1 VIGGI
6 FALCFESA
14 QDGYKP
20 QIREGI
26 DMTTIKGKLIA
37 VSVLVGISVLAIL
50 GLQRYSTG
58 VIVELEEQQL
68 LVSQIEVGVIKLQ
81 HLAGKS
87 PAGSDTHYDGK
98 LPGDIKKLESSLSG
112 LPKDIQS
119 KINTILSVFK
129 SDSSSSGAASL
140 NKTEAVFHKIHQQ
153 IKASVDAQVSKVNS
167 LSLVLSL
174 FLAVVILG
182 TLFYIAHKINHS
194 LAQLKE
200 PMLQA
205 SQSKDLRLRV
215 QLNSNDEFGDIGGIY
230 NSMLGKF
237 QSALMEVTKA
247 SHRVSNSSEQLSN
260 ITEITRSGALRQQS
274 ESDQVATAMNEMS
287 ATVNEVAHN
296 AVEAAKASGMADT
309 EATKGR
315 RVVNDAMDSIKQL
328 ADDIEDTSKTI
339 NELERESKNI
349 GTVLNVIQGIAE
361 QTNLLALNAAIE
373 AARAG
378 ESGRG
383 FAVVADEV
391 RSLAQRSQESTE
403 EIKQIIDRLQSGAR
417 TAVDKME
424 RGRNQANMTVD
435 QAEQAG
441 QALDAITNAVM
452 AINDMNTQ
460 IASAAEE
467 QSAVAEE
474 INRNIVTIA
483 EVADET
489 AASAQQTTDT
499 SGELAA
505 LAMELHELISQFSI
519 DDAHARSLDLSKA
532 KSAHKAWKARL
543 RSFLDGHEALT
554 LKEAVSHKHCVL
566 GKWYYSEGLEH
577 YGNIQ
582 AMRDLEKPHEQL
594 HHLIREI
601 IEQKEQGQ
609 VQKAEELFQKV
620 GPISEKILQLLD
632 TVERAAA

>member
-1 VIGGI
+1 MG
-6 FALCFESA
+6 
-14 QDGYKP
+14 
-20 QIREGI
+20 
-26 DMTTIKGKLIA
+26 TIKGKLIA
-37 VSVLVGISVLAIL
+37 VSAFIGIAVLAMM
-50 GLQRYSTG
+50 GLQQYSTG
-58 VIVELEEQQL
+58 IIVELEEQRL
-68 LVSQIEVGVIKLQ
+68 AVSQIEAGVFKLEFFESAFLASSDAKYKEQ
-81 HLAGKS
+81 FFSKVKSLESHLAR
-87 PAGSDTHYDGK
+87 
-98 LPGDIKKLESSLSG
+98 
-112 LPKDIQS
+112 LPKEIQT
-119 KINTILSVFK
+119 KIGNILSQYKNEF
-129 SDSSSSGAASL
+129 SALAARGDGVNRSVSRG
-140 NKTEAVFHKIHQQ
+140 KIDAVFQQIHQQ
-153 IKASVDAQVSKVNS
+153 IESSVATQISKANRWSIMVS
-167 LSLVLSL
+167 LLLV
-174 FLAVVILG
+174 VVILG
-182 TLFYIAHKINHS
+182 MLYYIAHKINVS
-194 LAQLKE
+194 LAYLKE
-200 PMLQA
+200 PMLKA
-205 SQSKDLRLRV
+205 SQSKDLRVRV
-215 QLNSNDEFGDIGGIY
+215 KIQGNDEFGEIGGIY

-237 QSALMEVTKA
+237 QSALLEVTKA
-247 SHRVSNSSEQLSN
+247 SHRVSNSAEQLSSV
-260 ITEITRSGALRQQS
+260 TEVTRGGALRQQS

-296 AVEAAKASGMADT
+296 AVEAANASSLADS
-309 EATKGR
+309 EAAKGR
-315 RVVNDAMDSIKQL
+315 RVVNDAMGSIKQL
-328 ADDIEDTSKTI
+328 AHDIEDTSKTI
-339 NELERESKNI
+339 NELEVESNNI

-424 RGRNQANMTVD
+424 RGRNQANLTVE
-435 QAEQAG
+435 QADQAG

-474 INRNIVTIA
+474 INRNVVTIA
-483 EVADET
+483 QVADET

-505 LAMELHELISQFSI
+505 LAMELHELISQFYI
-519 DDAHARSLDLSKA
+519 DDEHARALDLSKA

-543 RSFLDGHEALT
+543 RSFLDGRESLT
-554 LKEAVSHKHCVL
+554 LNEAVSHKHCVL
-566 GKWYYSEGLEH
+566 GKWYYGEGLQH

-582 AMRDLEKPHEQL
+582 AMHDLEKPHEEL
-594 HHLIREI
+594 HKLIREI

-609 VQKAEELFQKV
+609 MLKAEELYKKV
-620 GPISEKILQLLD
+620 GPLSERILKLLD
-632 TVERAAA
+632 AVERAAA